1 MFLITLFLLFSHWSH
16 EPGKEPA
23 FEIADVFTF
32 DEWHDLVFSD
42 EKARLD
48 NISIAW
54 KDHPRNIIYLIIY
67 AGKRACVGEAKAR
80 GIRAKNYLMK
90 RNVPASNIV
99 WIDGGWKNE
108 VTTDVW
114 IVPPRV
120 EKPSIFPEFNLKVS
134 EVTFETGCK
143 IKYRGGR
150 LSSRS
155 R

>member
-1 MFLITLFLLFSHWSH
+1 MFLIAFFLLFSHWSH
-16 EPGKEPA
+16 EPSKPA
-23 FEIADVFTF
+23 FEIADVFKF

-54 KDHPRNIIYLIIY
+54 KDRSQNIIYLIIY

-80 GIRAKNYLMK
+80 GIRAKNYLIK
-90 RNVPASNIV
+90 RNVPARNIV
-99 WIDGGWKNE
+99 WIDGGWKSE
-108 VTTDVW
+108 VTTEVW
-114 IVPPRV
+114 IWPPKF
-120 EKPSIFPEFNLKVS
+120 EKPSIFPEYNLKAS

-143 IKYRGGR
+143 IKYRSGR
-150 LSSRS
+150 VSSRL